1 MKSKSKISLMITIIL
16 FIVLI
21 FQIQNIALLT
31 KKQQQI
37 HLEKALSRDI
47 IECYALEGYYPPDLN
62 YIEEHYGLS
71 YNKSEFFIDYQIEGE
86 NIKPT
91 FTIIER

>member
-37 HLEKALSRDI
+37 NLEKALSRDI

>member
-1 MKSKSKISLMITIIL
+1 MGSKNKLSLLITLGIFIL
-16 FIVLI
+16 FIL
-21 FQIQNIALLT
+21 QIQNITHLT
-31 KKQQQI
+31 KQQQRI
-37 HLEKALSRDI
+37 NLEKAISRDI
-47 IECYALEGYYPPDLN
+47 IQCYALEGYYPTDLN
-62 YIEEHYGLS
+62 YIEEHYGLT

>member
-1 MKSKSKISLMITIIL
+1 MGSKNKLSLLITLGIFIL
-16 FIVLI
+16 FIL
-21 FQIQNIALLT
+21 QIQNITHLT
-31 KKQQQI
+31 KQQQRI
-37 HLEKALSRDI
+37 NLEKAISRDI
-47 IECYALEGYYPPDLN
+47 IQCYALEGYYPPDLN
-62 YIEEHYGLS
+62 YIEEHYSLT

>member
-1 MKSKSKISLMITIIL
+1 MDFPTYKD
-16 FIVLI
+16 
-21 FQIQNIALLT
+21 
-31 KKQQQI
+31 
-37 HLEKALSRDI
+37 E
-47 IECYALEGYYPPDLN
+47 DLN
-62 YIEEHYGLS
+62 YIEEHYGLT

>member
-1 MKSKSKISLMITIIL
+1 MESKNKLSLLITLGIFIL
-16 FIVLI
+16 FIL
-21 FQIQNIALLT
+21 QIQNITHLT
-31 KKQQQI
+31 KQQQRI
-37 HLEKALSRDI
+37 NLEKAISRDI
-47 IECYALEGYYPPDLN
+47 IQCYALEGYYPPDLN
-62 YIEEHYGLS
+62 YIEEHYGLT

>member
-1 MKSKSKISLMITIIL
+1 MKSKSKISLIITIIL

-37 HLEKALSRDI
+37 NLEKALSRDI

>member
-1 MKSKSKISLMITIIL
+1 MGSKNKLSLLITLGIFIL
-16 FIVLI
+16 FIL
-21 FQIQNIALLT
+21 QIQNITHLT
-31 KKQQQI
+31 KQQQRI
-37 HLEKALSRDI
+37 NLEKAISRDI
-47 IECYALEGYYPPDLN
+47 IQCYALEGYYPPDLN
-62 YIEEHYGLS
+62 YIEEHYGLT

>member
-1 MKSKSKISLMITIIL
+1 MKLKSKISLMITIIF

-21 FQIQNIALLT
+21 FQIQNIAVLT

-37 HLEKALSRDI
+37 NLEKALSRDI
-47 IECYALEGYYPPDLN
+47 IECYALEGYYPPNLN

>member
-1 MKSKSKISLMITIIL
+1 MITIIL

-37 HLEKALSRDI
+37 NLEKALSRDI

>member
-1 MKSKSKISLMITIIL
+1 MGSKNKLSLLITLGIFIL
-16 FIVLI
+16 FIL
-21 FQIQNIALLT
+21 QIQNITHLT
-31 KKQQQI
+31 KQQQRI
-37 HLEKALSRDI
+37 NLEKAISRDI
-47 IECYALEGYYPPDLN
+47 IQCYALEGYYPPDLN
-62 YIEEHYGLS
+62 YIEEHYGLI

>member
-1 MKSKSKISLMITIIL
+1 MKSKSKISLMITIIF

-37 HLEKALSRDI
+37 NLEKALSRDI

>member
-1 MKSKSKISLMITIIL
+1 MITIIF

-21 FQIQNIALLT
+21 FQIQNIAVLT

-37 HLEKALSRDI
+37 NLEKALSRDI
-47 IECYALEGYYPPDLN
+47 IECYALEGYYPPNLN

>member
-1 MKSKSKISLMITIIL
+1 MKSKSKISLMLTIIF

-37 HLEKALSRDI
+37 NLEKALSRDI